1 MFRKLRGRGSHGN
14 ELAPSSALATTTESE
29 PVDPPPHAIHMSDL
43 SRSPTKLPRKPGSD
57 KQSMNIIVANAK
69 GAAGYSDLYRLLQRE
84 KDCWEFDP
92 THDFD
97 TDYLCDGYLYTV
109 YFIPP
114 PSNAGSRTAYL
125 TLMQHVCLVFTCDA
139 SSRESWDETVAA
151 CQGMRSRC
159 EKAGVR
165 PFLATMIAAIRE
177 CEGQGEEAAVSHA
190 EAEAFAATQR
200 DCRFVGFSPATGRG
214 ICDAVGSLV
223 ERAHGAR
230 DQYSMDQGVYAKRYK
245 RAQAFQ
251 ALFPS

>member
-1 MFRKLRGRGSHGN
+1 
-14 ELAPSSALATTTESE
+14 
-29 PVDPPPHAIHMSDL
+29 
-43 SRSPTKLPRKPGSD
+43 
-57 KQSMNIIVANAK
+57 
-69 GAAGYSDLYRLLQRE
+69 
-84 KDCWEFDP
+84 
-92 THDFD
+92 
-97 TDYLCDGYLYTV
+97 
-109 YFIPP
+109 
-114 PSNAGSRTAYL
+114 
-125 TLMQHVCLVFTCDA
+125 MQHVCLVFTYDT

-165 PFLATMIAAIRE
+165 PFLATMIAAMRE
-177 CEGQGEEAAVSHA
+177 GEGQAQGEEAVSHA

-230 DQYSMDQGVYAKRYK
+230 DQYAMDQGGYAQRYK